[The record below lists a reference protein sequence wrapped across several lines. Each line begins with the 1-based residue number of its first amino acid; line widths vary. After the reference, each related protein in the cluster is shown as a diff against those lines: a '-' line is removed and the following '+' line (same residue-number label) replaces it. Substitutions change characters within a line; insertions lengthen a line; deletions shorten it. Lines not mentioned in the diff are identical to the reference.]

1 MAAKLPPRK
10 HPPHVWPYGQHTG
23 NPLPANVP
31 VTAWSDN
38 PGARPPGP
46 YHLGRWPQRG
56 GIQFHRTL
64 SFFGTGHTKILSF
77 SLQENASI
85 PRPSRGLWTFVCVH
99 KSDQA
104 STPIALK
111 SNQKISSCVLIKRR
125 IVHQRQHSSLDK
137 VNDEIFPT
145 SMRNHLRPLLHPGH
159 SSNLHTQQ

>member
-10 HPPHVWPYGQHTG
+10 HPPPVWPYGQHTG

-46 YHLGRWPQRG
+46 YHLGRWPRRG

-85 PRPSRGLWTFVCVH
+85 PLSNFMAILLAQPTIHTFRPYLIRLIYMGETQLSIFCMR
-99 KSDQA
+99 QA
-104 STPIALK
+104 TPSTPKQCHNSSIDTHQV
-111 SNQKISSCVLIKRR
+111 SFQKVTAATFYINSSWR
-125 IVHQRQHSSLDK
+125 ID
-137 VNDEIFPT
+137 
-145 SMRNHLRPLLHPGH
+145 
-159 SSNLHTQQ
+159 

>member
-1 MAAKLPPRK
+1 MCSTWRWCRQRMAAKLPPRK
-10 HPPHVWPYGQHTG
+10 HPPPVWPYGQHTG

-46 YHLGRWPQRG
+46 YHLGRWPRRG

-85 PRPSRGLWTFVCVH
+85 PLSNFMAILLAQPTIHTFRPY
-99 KSDQA
+99 
-104 STPIALK
+104 
-111 SNQKISSCVLIKRR
+111 LIRL
-125 IVHQRQHSSLDK
+125 IYMGETQLSIFCMRQ
-137 VNDEIFPT
+137 
-145 SMRNHLRPLLHPGH
+145 G
-159 SSNLHTQQ
+159 